1 MNIFQQYGIKEVAD
15 VTLYSIELDENDEE
29 VYVPVIYFD
38 TLKISTLEKTAQ
50 QTSAR
55 GGLGNPELIIWDYG
69 KEITVTL
76 EDALYS
82 PASQAMMWGGKLST
96 KKLTLYLSRFIDFAE
111 PNERTSGAVFNID
124 TFSDFKIIPALMSAD
139 NRFDNDGN
147 YVDLYPAYEAQAYIW
162 LVSGNIITNNGK
174 KRCYVKN
181 VILIYDS
188 KKQKWWFAAPPS
200 SSGNYLN
207 AQYGKN
213 AYNNFISHYE
223 TYNGKSIP
231 TLYLS
236 ETLFIDGYKK
246 NSHIKYSLT
255 DSEDGLN
262 YRYRVSMHSNANDGI
277 VPPQEVI
284 YQIDHAIDDTF
295 YLDRMEKVRATQR
308 FCIDTDTNTL
318 HGNYRY
324 LEKYSQTP
332 LTVFVDPKT
341 QQPYEP
347 NTDEYYR
354 KDGSRI
360 TGNLRVIKQNEIYY
374 KWTRSKAKD
383 HTSLGKQIVVDAQH
397 FPGAYRLVGETYSRS
412 RKTGQDQ
419 RFQFEIPL
427 CKMGS
432 DNNITLQADGDPTTF
447 TMTLKVLR
455 REDGTMMKLTQYDVE
470 NQKYGNVTSGST
482 KIVASDTLNREIG
495 LEELEKNETTL
506 ETSLSDEGVTT
517 DEILGLAISQP
528 ASGSVFVEDSILN
541 KADGE
546 PFALNDIIVNK
557 VTQTTKPIVMKYKDG
572 KEDKTVEVGKA
583 ITGIKEENVKI
594 KEYSAQLTL
603 DEQEQEVEE

>member
-15 VTLYSIELDENDEE
+15 VTLYSIELDENDDE

-96 KKLTLYLSRFIDFAE
+96 KKLSLYLSRFIDFAE
-111 PNERTSGAVFNID
+111 PNEKSSGAVFNID
-124 TFSDFKIIPALMSAD
+124 TFQNFKIIPALLSAD
-139 NRFDNDGN
+139 NRFDNEGN
-147 YVDLYPAYEAQAYIW
+147 YVNLYPAYEAQAYIW
-162 LVSGNIITNNGK
+162 LVSGSIITNNGK
-174 KRCYVKN
+174 KRCYVKD
-181 VILIYDS
+181 VILIYDT
-188 KKQKWWFAAPPS
+188 KKQKWWFAAPPNKGS
-200 SSGNYLN
+200 NYIN
-207 AQYGKN
+207 AQYGKA
-213 AYNNFISHYE
+213 AYDNFISHQEEYE
-223 TYNGKSIP
+223 GNKVP

-236 ETLFIDGYKK
+236 ETLFIDGLQKNNKK
-246 NSHIKYSLT
+246 KYSEIT
-255 DSEDGLN
+255 EEGEIN
-262 YRYRVSMHSNANDGI
+262 YRYRVTMHNTANDGI

-295 YLDRMEKVRATQR
+295 YLDRMEKCRATQR

-324 LEKYSQTP
+324 LERYSQVP

-341 QQPYEP
+341 MQPYEP

-354 KDGSRI
+354 TNGSRI
-360 TGNLRVIKQNEIYY
+360 TGNLRIIKQNEIYY
-374 KWTRSKAKD
+374 KWTRTKAKENM
-383 HTSLGKQIVVDAQH
+383 SLGKQIVVDAQH

-455 REDGTMMKLTQYDVE
+455 REDGVMMKLTQYDVE
-470 NQKYGNVTSGST
+470 NQKYGKIVSGST
-482 KIVASDTLNREIG
+482 KIVPTDTLNREVD
-495 LEELEKNETTL
+495 LDELEKNETNL
-506 ETSLSDEGVTT
+506 NVSVSGEGTK
-517 DEILGLAISQP
+517 ESIIGLAISQP
-528 ASGSVFVEDSILN
+528 ADGAVFVEDSILN
-541 KADGE
+541 KADGH
-546 PFALNDIIVNK
+546 PYSLNDIIVNK
-557 VTQTTKPIVMKYKDG
+557 VTQTKKPLTMTYNDG
-572 KEDKTVEVGKA
+572 KEEKTVTVGEA
-583 ITGIKEENVKI
+583 ITDIKEENVKI
-594 KEYSAQLTL
+594 ADYEAQLTL
-603 DEQEQEVEE
+603 DEE